1 VADDDTVKTRIPARM
16 DRLPWS
22 GWHWLVVLGLGTV
35 WILDGLEVTIVGAIA
50 SRLSEKDALGIS
62 EYQVAVGGTFYIVG
76 AAIGALFFGW
86 LTDRLGRKKLFL
98 ASLGLYL
105 VATIATGLTWS
116 AASFW
121 AFRFL
126 TGLGIG
132 GEYAAINS
140 AIDELI
146 PARARGWVDLGI
158 NGSYWLGAAAGAAL
172 SGVLLDKSL
181 FPADVGWRLAF
192 FLGAALAVAIMFVR
206 RHVPE
211 SPRWMMIHGRDEDAE
226 ALVEA
231 IERDVSQRTGH
242 KLKKTDSS
250 DTLEIQQRGSTG
262 FLEIARTLF
271 SQYPSRSFLG
281 FMLLATQAFLYNA
294 VIFTFSIVLTKVF
307 KVDSSVAGLYLIPFG
322 IANFLGALALG
333 RLFDTVGRRIMISAT
348 YFVSAAI
355 LAVLAALLAG
365 DALGIWGYMAL
376 LCAAFF
382 VASAA
387 ASAGYLTVSETF
399 PLEIRAMAI
408 ALFYAI
414 STGIGGAV
422 GPLLFG
428 KLLGGDD
435 PTSVAVGYWIAAGL
449 MALAAITEIVFGVD
463 AEQQSLE
470 DIAEPLS
477 AET

>member
-1 VADDDTVKTRIPARM
+1 MAQDTVETRIPARL

-22 GWHWLVVLGLGTV
+22 GWHWLVVVGLGTV
-35 WILDGLEVTIVGAIA
+35 WILDGLEVTIVGAIG
-50 SRLSEKDALGIS
+50 SRLSEKGALGIS
-62 EYQVAVGGTFYIVG
+62 AYEVAVGGTFYIVG
-76 AAIGALFFGW
+76 AAVGALGFGY

-105 VATIATGLTWS
+105 VATVLTGLSWS

-132 GEYAAINS
+132 GEYSAINS

-146 PARARGWVDLGI
+146 PARARGWVDLAI

-172 SGVLLDKSL
+172 SGVLLDESL
-181 FPADVGWRLAF
+181 FGADTGWRLAF
-192 FLGAALAVAIMFVR
+192 FLGAVLALAIMFVR

-211 SPRWMMIHGRDEDAE
+211 SPRWLMIHGRAE
-226 ALVEA
+226 EAERLVSG
-231 IERDVSQRTGH
+231 IERDVAERTGVELR
-242 KLKKTDSS
+242 KPR
-250 DTLEIQQRGSTG
+250 DTIEIEQRESTG
-262 FLEIARTLF
+262 FVEIARTLF
-271 SQYPSRSFLG
+271 SRYPSRSFLG
-281 FMLLATQAFLYNA
+281 FMLLATQAFVYNA
-294 VIFTFSIVLTKVF
+294 VLFTFSSVLTALFGV
-307 KVDSSVAGLYLIPFG
+307 SSSTAGLYLIPFG

-348 YFVSAAI
+348 YFVAAAI
-355 LAVLAALLAG
+355 LAALAALVAG
-365 DALGIWGYMAL
+365 GSLGTWGYMGF

-422 GPLLFG
+422 GPLVFG
-428 KLLGGDD
+428 KLVGGSD
-435 PTSVAVGYWIAAGL
+435 PTHVAVGYWIAAGL
-449 MALAAITEIVFGVD
+449 MAIAAVTEIVFGVD
-463 AEQQSLE
+463 AEQRSLE
-470 DIAEPLS
+470 EVAEPLS
-477 AET
+477 AQGAT